1 MIETSMYIG
10 IGFLLGLLVGLLFV
24 PLVHNR
30 AVRLTTKRLS
40 IDIPVSAA
48 EIASAKDLMRADFA
62 ISMRRLELQI
72 ERLRTRHAG
81 HFAELAEKNDEIHQQ
96 KVQVAALLVRLA
108 ALERQLKAHRDETPL
123 LMKDTSFKGPRTIGE
138 LKSKLSRNPP
148 IANVGQEPAFTQDGR
163 DARRE
168 LLAQSERRRR
178 LTKNYA
184 TRCHRQRTSRLRRR
198 KLYRAENSALCRRLE
213 ANQ

>member
-1 MIETSMYIG
+1 MIEASMYIG

-40 IDIPVSAA
+40 VDIPVSAA

-72 ERLRTRHAG
+72 ERLRTRYAG

-108 ALERQLKAHRDETPL
+108 ALERQLKVHRDETPL
-123 LMKDTSFKGPRTIGE
+123 LTKDTSFKGPRTIGE
-138 LKSKLSRNPP
+138 AKSKLSRNLP
-148 IANVGQEPAFTQDGR
+148 IANVGQEPAITQVSR
-163 DARRE
+163 
-168 LLAQSERRRR
+168 ERRAARI
-178 LTKNYA
+178 
-184 TRCHRQRTSRLRRR
+184 TS
-198 KLYRAENSALCRRLE
+198 AI
-213 ANQ
+213 